1 MLQRL
6 IDERHPLGVRSA
18 AAGHEA
24 LRTPSELAG
33 NEDLGRIVDRHPA
46 AELRGGDEP
55 AEAAQHD
62 LARLEMKDEPGE
74 GGRRVDPLAGLEPTP
89 LRCTVILLGE
99 GLTRGR
105 AVAAGIRRSM
115 DA

>member
-1 MLQRL
+1 MSRPKLHSMTSPDL
-6 IDERHPLGVRSA
+6 ITISSM
-18 AAGHEA
+18 A
-24 LRTPSELAG
+24 L
-33 NEDLGRIVDRHPA
+33 
-46 AELRGGDEP
+46 
-55 AEAAQHD
+55 
-62 LARLEMKDEPGE
+62 RLEMKDEPGE